1 MVGWFRGRMEFGPRA
16 LGARS
21 ILVSPKKLENKKK
34 ILSTIKKRPEFQP
47 FCPSIKH
54 ESINDYVI
62 NPKKI
67 EIPFMVLALEGT
79 SKMVEEAP
87 ATTFIDKSIRV
98 QDVKEEINYEFHSVI
113 SNFGKISGT
122 DVLLNTS
129 FNKSGH
135 AIVHTPEQAL
145 TDLKYGGLDYL
156 VLENYLISKNK

>member
-1 MVGWFRGRMEFGPRA
+1 MNTVLTFLLLF
-16 LGARS
+16 S
-21 ILVSPKKLENKKK
+21 ISFSTYAAEDSVKI

-54 ESINDYVI
+54 ESMNDYII

-67 EIPFMVLALEGT
+67 EVPFMILALEGT
-79 SKMVEEAP
+79 RKMIEEAP

-98 QDVKEEINYEFHSVI
+98 QDVKKEINSEFHSLI
-113 SNFGKISGT
+113 SNFGKLSGT

-145 TDLKYGGLDYL
+145 NDLKYNGLDFL
-156 VLENYLISKNK
+156 ILENYLITNKK

>member
-1 MVGWFRGRMEFGPRA
+1 
-16 LGARS
+16 
-21 ILVSPKKLENKKK
+21 
-34 ILSTIKKRPEFQP
+34 
-47 FCPSIKH
+47 
-54 ESINDYVI
+54 
-62 NPKKI
+62 
-67 EIPFMVLALEGT
+67 MVLALEGT

-98 QDVKEEINYEFHSVI
+98 QDVKKEINHEFHSVI

-122 DVLLNTS
+122 DVILNTS

-145 TDLKYGGLDYL
+145 TDLKHGGLDYL